1 MVVGLD
7 EAGRGPLAGVVVAC
21 ALCLKKVPPFPTRDS
36 KSLSAARREEIF
48 SWLRTGAIFG
58 VGLADNREIDKFNIL
73 EATFLAFN
81 RAIKRLL
88 EKSPKLKK
96 ADFIIDGN
104 CFRSELKLNYT
115 CKPRADSLVKEV
127 SCASIVAKVVRD
139 YLMSS
144 LDFLYPQWNF
154 SQHKGYPTSE
164 HFSLIKKY
172 ALTPFHR
179 RSFAPCKRN
188 SPSAKMS
195 EARLQSNRSYNE

>member
-21 ALCLKKVPPFPTRDS
+21 ALCLKKDLPFPTRDS
-36 KSLSAARREEIF
+36 KSLSASMREEIF

-58 VGLADNREIDKFNIL
+58 VGLADNEEIDKFNIL

-81 RAIKRLL
+81 RAIKKLL
-88 EKSPKLKK
+88 EKSPRLIK
-96 ADFIIDGN
+96 AKFIVDGN

-115 CKPRADSLVKEV
+115 CKPRADSQIKEV
-127 SCASIVAKVVRD
+127 ACASIVAKVVRD

-179 RSFAPCKRN
+179 RSFSPCRRN
-188 SPSAKMS
+188 PPPAKMS
-195 EARLQSNRSYNE
+195 EAGFHSNGSCNE

>member
-1 MVVGLD
+1 MIVGLD

-21 ALCLKKVPPFPTRDS
+21 ALWLKKNPPFPIKDS
-36 KSLSAARREEIF
+36 KSLSADRREEIF
-48 SWLRTGAIFG
+48 SWLRAGAVFG
-58 VGLADNREIDKFNIL
+58 VGLANNKEIDKINIL

-81 RAIKRLL
+81 RAINKLL
-88 EKSPKLKK
+88 EKAPKLKK
-96 ADFIIDGN
+96 ANFIIDGN
-104 CFRSELKLNYT
+104 HFRSGLKLNYI
-115 CKPRADSLVKEV
+115 CKPRADSQVQEV
-127 SCASIVAKVVRD
+127 ACASIVAKVVRD

-179 RSFAPCKRN
+179 RSFAPCKKGCL
-188 SPSAKMS
+188 S
-195 EARLQSNRSYNE
+195 QV